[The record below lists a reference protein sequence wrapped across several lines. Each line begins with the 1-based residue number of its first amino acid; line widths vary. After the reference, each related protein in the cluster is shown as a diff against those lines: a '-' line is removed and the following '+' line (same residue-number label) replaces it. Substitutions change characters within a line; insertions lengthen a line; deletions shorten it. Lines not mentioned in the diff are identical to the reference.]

1 MLHETSATGAAEPG
15 SATFGRLIEPSVLH
29 ALPYYFPLCIFP
41 LIIAAAY
48 YGGWWLLPPW
58 LFLSA
63 AWALDGVFGQ
73 DERNMN
79 PGKAPERRLLVYNL
93 PVWGWAFLWPLT
105 LIFGLWQILAADHLA
120 TWEALTL
127 VFILTV
133 EGQTVFVIGHE
144 MIHRRAPWQRRLGEF
159 LLASASYPQYATE
172 HVYIHHAQ
180 VGMPSDLGSPRK
192 GESFWRYVPK
202 EILSNFTNSWRV
214 AGEHL
219 ERSNLP
225 RWHYKNPFWRYAL
238 YMAFWYGF
246 VYWIGGM
253 WAVFV
258 FAFLGLSCAFSM
270 KISNYFQHY
279 GLRRVRLPNGRWERI
294 MPRHSWSADWK
305 FSNWILY
312 NAQRHADHHAQAARP
327 YPLLQALDAG
337 ESPQLPGTYADMI
350 RLVPWPKRWFKKMD
364 PLVDQWRKHFYP
376 EIDDWSAYD
385 SPVSAARPDAFDAIL
400 EIFAAAPRLARWI
413 ERHPQQ
419 LDTLQ
424 EREFTDLDLPQGF
437 GPDLEFESIARRGL
451 VRLYWT
457 HEFGVQEMKDEIQQI
472 PAADAKETVEVVRSW
487 SNNKAFQ
494 VGMHM
499 VRGNLSPSEARVALS
514 NLAEASICSLL
525 SAVVADLVEWRG
537 PLDSAGFAAVF
548 LGDLASRE
556 VYPGVTMQIL
566 LIHEGL
572 TARECKRLSRGCL
585 RNLDRLAKESLLF
598 CALERDTTACRAVPL
613 SELASLCDDTTSDD
627 CPDLTRA
634 RCVYESGATGVDA
647 QFQALR
653 MQVLADWR
661 KNPSDRSTAYN
672 VPEEPGQASVSAFL
686 GVPGGLIDIE
696 RAARHVQ
703 LTNFDAHFKDPAPTA
718 ATLLRDQEQLAQA
731 ASFWRDIQGI
741 TRLVGDQGFDAA
753 AAPSSVQ
760 RLIATAC
767 GYEDLAALNTKIAE
781 TASGSAAQ
789 IEQFFARD

>member
-1 MLHETSATGAAEPG
+1 MLHETSATGHPG
-15 SATFGRLIEPSVLH
+15 SGRARTGRLIEPSALH

-63 AWALDGVFGQ
+63 AWALDGPFGQ

-79 PGKAPERRLLVYNL
+79 PAKAPERRLLLYNL
-93 PVWGWAFLWPLT
+93 PVWGWAFLWPLS
-105 LIFGLWQILAADHLA
+105 LVFGLWQILVADHLA
-120 TWEALTL
+120 VWEALIL

-144 MIHRRAPWQRRLGEF
+144 MIHRRASWQRRLGEF

-202 EILSNFTNSWRV
+202 EILSNFTSSWRV

-219 ERSNLP
+219 RRSNLP

-246 VYWIGGM
+246 TYWAGGF
-253 WAVFV
+253 WALLA

-327 YPLLQALDAG
+327 YPLLQALDAD

-350 RLVPWPKRWFKKMD
+350 RLVPWPKRWFAKMD

-424 EREFTDLDLPQGF
+424 EREFTDVDLPHGF
-437 GPDLEFESIARRGL
+437 GPDLESEAIARRGL

-457 HEFGVQEMKDEIQQI
+457 HEVGVQEMKDEIAQI
-472 PAADAKETVEVVRSW
+472 PAADAKEAAEVVRSW

-499 VRGNLSPSEARVALS
+499 VRGNLSPAEARVSLS
-514 NLAEASICSLL
+514 NLAEACICSLL
-525 SAVVADLVEWRG
+525 GAVISDLVDWRG
-537 PLDSAGFAAVF
+537 PLEDAGFAAIL

-556 VYPGVTMQIL
+556 VYPGVPLEIL
-566 LIHEGL
+566 LLHEGL
-572 TARECKRLSRGCL
+572 TNKERKRLSQGCL
-585 RNLDRLAKESLLF
+585 RNLAALAKDSLLF
-598 CALERDTTACRAVPL
+598 SALDRDSTACRALPL
-613 SELASLCDDTTSDD
+613 EELASHCHDANSSD
-627 CPDLTRA
+627 CPNLTRT
-634 RCVYESGATGVDA
+634 RCVYETGTAGVGAK
-647 QFQALR
+647 FQAIR
-653 MQVLADWR
+653 KQILADWR
-661 KNPSDRSTAYN
+661 KKGRDFFSLNTARAEGAPAN
-672 VPEEPGQASVSAFL
+672 VSSHLEM
-686 GVPGGLIDIE
+686 PGGLADIE
-696 RAARHVQ
+696 RAARCVQ
-703 LTNFDAHFKDPAPTA
+703 FADLDAGLEDSAPTA
-718 ATLLRDQEQLAQA
+718 ATLLRDHGALAQA
-731 ASFWRDIQGI
+731 AGLWRDIQGI
-741 TRLVGDQGFDAA
+741 VRLVGDEEFQVDAA
-753 AAPSSVQ
+753 SASVQ
-760 RLIATAC
+760 TLIATAC
-767 GYEDLAALNTKIAE
+767 GCEDLSALNSKITE
-781 TASGSAAQ
+781 TASISAAQ
-789 IEQFFARD
+789 IDRLVAKD